1 MTAPFGARKAKTRP
15 SRLRPRVEAGE
26 EIVITRDGK
35 PAARLIA
42 CKPRGKRRFG
52 APKGSIEIDD
62 GFFFFDPLPEEEL
75 AAWEGRRRARSG
87 YGANSNRGAA
97 ERWRRLIRA
106 DAGHMLNQGR
116 FAEERIMSEGSTA
129 TVNVHEAKTHL
140 SRLLARVEAGEEI
153 VIARNGKPAAR
164 LVACT
169 PRGKRR
175 PGTLKGKIEIDDSF
189 FDPLPEEELA
199 AWEGR

>member
-1 MTAPFGARKAKTRP
+1 
-15 SRLRPRVEAGE
+15 
-26 EIVITRDGK
+26 
-35 PAARLIA
+35 
-42 CKPRGKRRFG
+42 
-52 APKGSIEIDD
+52 
-62 GFFFFDPLPEEEL
+62 
-75 AAWEGRRRARSG
+75 
-87 YGANSNRGAA
+87 
-97 ERWRRLIRA
+97 
-106 DAGHMLNQGR
+106 
-116 FAEERIMSEGSTA
+116 MSEHPAA

-164 LVACT
+164 LVACKR
-169 PRGKRR
+169 RGKRR